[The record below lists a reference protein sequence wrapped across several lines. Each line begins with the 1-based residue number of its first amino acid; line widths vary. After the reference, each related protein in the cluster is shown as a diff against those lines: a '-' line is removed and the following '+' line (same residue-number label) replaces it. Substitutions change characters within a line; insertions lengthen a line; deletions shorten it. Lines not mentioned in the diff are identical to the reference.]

1 MKGEGFVMLM
11 DVLCILAGFVLLVK
25 GGGFL
30 VDGSVAI
37 ARRARL
43 SPMVIG
49 LTVMGFGTS
58 APELLVSAQAA
69 WKGVSGIALGNVAG
83 SNIANVGLILGV
95 TAMMGGL
102 PVGRKTLAVDV
113 PFMVGAMG
121 VMVGC
126 AAWSG
131 VIERWM
137 GVVMLAALVVFVWWE
152 IWRERRVG
160 MDGAAGDLENGGKVD
175 GVMPLWKA
183 LGLVVVSLGAMVW
196 GSDLLVDGAS
206 SVAMV
211 LGEMLGVERVEME
224 RIVGLTV
231 VAAGTSLPELFASV
245 MAARKGE
252 TAMAVGNIIGSVSFN
267 ILCVVG
273 VSAMIA
279 PIGGAWD
286 GFVVDYGVM
295 CGMGVLL
302 WVFLWTRH
310 ELERWEGAVLLLG
323 YVGYIW
329 WIMP

>member
-1 MKGEGFVMLM
+1 MLM

-160 MDGAAGDLENGGKVD
+160 MDGAAGDLEEGKVD